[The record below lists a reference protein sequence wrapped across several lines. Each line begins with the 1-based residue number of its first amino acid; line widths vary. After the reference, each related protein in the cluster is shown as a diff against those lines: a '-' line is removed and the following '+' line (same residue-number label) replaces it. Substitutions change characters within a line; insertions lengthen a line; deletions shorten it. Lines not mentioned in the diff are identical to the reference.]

1 MKKKIVKLII
11 TILLSFTVTGCSF
24 LSGLSGG
31 GNGSGSSTTEP
42 EKQLSKLS
50 PQEGTVQRD
59 YYVGDDFI
67 RPTMI
72 ATYKDGTSENVTDKC
87 TYSGYDMSVAG
98 DQKVTI
104 AYQKFTY
111 SYTIHVKE
119 KSVTVTDI
127 RMENVIRE
135 FYQNDEFIKPN
146 IIATFADG
154 TSRDVTSECTFS
166 GYNMSQ
172 LGEQT
177 VKVVYQNRYISYK
190 ITVLEKYAHEQHGFH
205 LSDYEKTLV
214 IDESYRLYYFDSEG
228 TKFDNQTIMITG
240 AAYSVEDNSIISL
253 DNYGQIKGLKA
264 GSTYVYLKA
273 QYSGGDDLFEFRCLV
288 TVEEKHIEKLEIT
301 SYREK
306 FYTGK
311 PFNFLCT
318 AIATYQTGYQE
329 EVTPMVDSSAVN
341 MSVAGEYNIVITYTI
356 NGTSQSVTKKVSV
369 LDSSL
374 YVLEKS
380 PLVYDIS
387 DYLNNSFG
395 ITAMPN
401 KGEMKMLVIPV
412 KFTNTDD
419 YISNYS
425 NVRDDINS
433 VFFGTNEQ
441 VGWRSV
447 KTFYEEES
455 KNIVTITGITSNW
468 YECGYSAS
476 DCYVESN
483 IVTLKQNAVEWF
495 FTNNPSEDRKS
506 YDSDYDGYID
516 GLCLIFGSPDF
527 RTGKLGEDASSLW
540 AMVKTRNDQKKNVD
554 KPVADKYMWASYDSM
569 YPTKAK
575 ALERTGK
582 SEYTEQGMY
591 SNALSYL
598 TLDTRTYIH
607 ETGHM
612 FGLSD
617 YYSST
622 EAEVFYAGHTNV
634 QTMNML
640 SHDPYSLLLYGW
652 AEPYIPESSQTIT
665 IKDFQD
671 DHEVIMLK
679 PTIEM
684 SNSPFDEYILID
696 LYAPTGL
703 NEYNSVQHPLLY
715 GDTKKE
721 DLTTPGVRIWHV
733 DARLLDSSNNFTTNP
748 NTFGGVMIG
757 ATNSYRV
764 DSTSICK
771 EFVELELLR
780 NNVDAELKTLSHNKA
795 SDLFLAGDAF
805 DMATFYKQFAN
816 GTKLDNGLDLGW
828 TIKVDG
834 IYKTVDGYSADITV
848 TKL

>member
-1 MKKKIVKLII
+1 MKKKIVRLIV

-31 GNGSGSSTTEP
+31 GSGSGSSTTEP

-50 PQEGTVQRD
+50 PQEGTIQRD
-59 YYVGDDFI
+59 YYVGDEFI
-67 RPTMI
+67 KPTMI
-72 ATYKDGTSENVTDKC
+72 ATYKDGTSEDVTDKC

-119 KSVTVTDI
+119 KSATVTSI
-127 RMENVIRE
+127 KMENAVRE
-135 FYQNDEFIKPN
+135 FYQNEEFIKPT

-154 TSRDVTSECTFS
+154 TSRDVTEECTIT
-166 GYNMSQ
+166 GYDMSQ

-177 VKVVYQNRYISYK
+177 VKVAYQNRYITYI
-190 ITVLEKYAHEQHGFH
+190 ITILEKYAHEQHGFH

-214 IDESYRLYYFDSEG
+214 IDESYRFYYFDSEG
-228 TKFDNQTIMITG
+228 TRFDHETLKVSN
-240 AAYSVEDNSIISL
+240 AVYSVEDDSILSI
-253 DNYGQIKGLKA
+253 DMYGRITGLKA

-273 QYSGGDDLFEFRCLV
+273 QYNSGEELFDFRCQV

-301 SYREK
+301 NYRDK

-329 EVTPMVDSSAVN
+329 EVTPVVDSSAVN
-341 MSVAGEYNIVITYTI
+341 MSVTGEYDVVISYTI
-356 NGTSQSVTKKVSV
+356 NGTSQSVTKKVNV

-380 PLVYDIS
+380 PLAYDIS
-387 DYLNNSFG
+387 DYLKNYFG

-425 NVRDDINS
+425 NVKDDINS
-433 VFFGTNEQ
+433 VFFGTNEE

-455 KNIVTITGITSNW
+455 KDIVTITGTTSNW

-476 DCYVESN
+476 DCYSENN
-483 IVTLKQNAVEWF
+483 IVSLKQNAVEWF
-495 FTNNPSEDRKS
+495 FDNNPSEDRKS
-506 YDSDYDGYID
+506 YDSDHDGYID

-540 AMVKTRNDQKKNVD
+540 AMVKTRSDQKRNVD

-582 SEYTEQGMY
+582 SEYTEQGMH

-612 FGLSD
+612 FGLND

-703 NEYNSVQHPLLY
+703 NKYNAVDHPLVY
-715 GDTKKE
+715 GETTKD
-721 DLTTPGVRIWHV
+721 DLNVAGVRIWHV

-748 NTFGGVMIG
+748 NTSGGVKIG

-780 NNVDAELKTLSHNKA
+780 NNVDAELRTLSHNKA
-795 SDLFLAGDAF
+795 SDLFLAGDTF
-805 DMATFYKQFAN
+805 DMETFYKQFAN
-816 GTKLDNGLDLGW
+816 GTKLDSGLELGW

>member
-1 MKKKIVKLII
+1 MKKKFIRLVA
-11 TILLSFTVTGCSF
+11 TILLSFTFTSCSL

-31 GNGSGSSTTEP
+31 GSGSGSSTVEP

-50 PQEGTVQRD
+50 PQEGTVKRD
-59 YYVGDDFI
+59 YFVGDEFI
-67 RPTMI
+67 KPTMI
-72 ATYKDGTSENVTDKC
+72 ATYKDGTTEDVTDKC
-87 TYSGYDMSVAG
+87 TYNGFDMSVTG

-119 KSVTVTDI
+119 RTATVTSLT
-127 RMENVIRE
+127 MESAIRE
-135 FYQNDEFIKPN
+135 FYQNDEFIKPT

-154 TSRDVTSECTFS
+154 TTQDVSEECTIT
-166 GYNMSQ
+166 GYDMSK

-177 VKVVYQNRYISYK
+177 VKVAYLNRYITYK
-190 ITVLEKYAHEQHGFH
+190 ITILEKYAHEQHGYH

-214 IDESYRLYYFDSEG
+214 VDEAYRFYYYDSEG
-228 TKFDNQTIMITG
+228 LKFDHETLMITG
-240 AAYSVEDNSIISL
+240 ATYSVEDDSILSI
-253 DNYGQIKGLKA
+253 DRYGRIVGLKA

-273 QYSGGDDLFEFRCLV
+273 QYSSGRDLFDFRCLV

-301 SYREK
+301 NYRDK

-311 PFNFLCT
+311 TFNFLCT
-318 AIATYQTGYQE
+318 AVATYQTGYQE

-341 MSVAGEYNIVITYTI
+341 MSVVGEYDVVISYSI

-380 PLVYDIS
+380 SLAYDII
-387 DYLNNSFG
+387 DYLKNYFG
-395 ITAMPN
+395 ITALPN

-425 NVRDDINS
+425 NVRSDINS

-455 KNIVTITGITSNW
+455 KNIVTITGTTSNW

-476 DCYVESN
+476 DCYSDSN

-506 YDSDYDGYID
+506 YDADHDGYID

-527 RTGKLGEDASSLW
+527 RAGKLGEDASSLW
-540 AMVKTRNDQKKNVD
+540 AMVKTRSDQKKDVN

-575 ALERTGK
+575 ALERTEK
-582 SEYTEQGMY
+582 SEYTEAGMH

-612 FGLSD
+612 FGLDD

-622 EAEVFYAGHTNV
+622 EAEIYYAGHTNV

-652 AEPYIPESSQTIT
+652 AEPYIPEYSQTIT

-679 PTIEM
+679 PTVEM

-703 NEYNSVQHPLLY
+703 NEYNSVEHPLLY
-715 GDTKKE
+715 GDTKQE

-733 DARLLDSSNNFTTNP
+733 DARLLDTNNEFTTNP
-748 NTFGGVMIG
+748 TTYGGVMIG
-757 ATNSYRV
+757 ATNSYRT
-764 DSTSICK
+764 DIISPSK

-780 NNVDAELKTLSHNKA
+780 NNPDATLRTLSFNKA
-795 SDLFLAGDAF
+795 SDLFLAGDTF
-805 DMATFYKQFAN
+805 DMTTFYKQFAN
-816 GTKLDNGLDLGW
+816 GTKLDSGLDLGW
-828 TIKVDG
+828 SIKVDG
-834 IYKTVDGYSADITV
+834 IYKTTDGYSADITV